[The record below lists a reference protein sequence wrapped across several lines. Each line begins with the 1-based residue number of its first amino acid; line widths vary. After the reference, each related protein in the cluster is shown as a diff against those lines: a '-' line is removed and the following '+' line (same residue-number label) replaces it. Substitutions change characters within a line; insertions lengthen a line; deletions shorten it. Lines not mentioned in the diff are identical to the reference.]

1 MKKNNRVIP
10 KPHTQPSLLPL
21 RLILLGA
28 AAGCGVLASR
38 HVPAAEWSRFLAGLT
53 VVGADG
59 TTLATAMGSRVG
71 VTLML
76 VLASVVIAVTSA
88 FAVAFTALRI
98 GLGLPW
104 LAGFLGR
111 LLAALPVVA
120 LGWAAV
126 GWIVGENGWPVES
139 LLPHHPAPGRDTWEL
154 CMGRHL
160 WWWLVPCWAL
170 ALPLSGEFISRTLD
184 RFRKL
189 RKSDLHQGL
198 RARGLKRSVIHYH
211 HTFPAVWPELLGTIK
226 ALGLLALG
234 YVVFVEE
241 ALGIPGWGSFFAAA
255 IKTGDV
261 RGIAGSVYV
270 AGWMSAA
277 WCLCISLVRHLTAR
291 EAGASSEPTRPSE
304 FSSSKTA
311 ATAASLA
318 LLVLSCCA
326 FGEMPA
332 LSAAATM
339 LGPYVSPFVHDLR
352 MAAAACAIA
361 LTLALMR
368 SGLTAFFGWRLPRL
382 GVIETVAWSPLLV
395 WTLAAVALLRDNDF
409 VWIIPGVAAASG
421 GAVQI
426 TNRWRELQSSRAIE
440 GSRAVGTGKIRAWR
454 MHVMPEL
461 FRLVLS
467 WVLDTA
473 ATLMVWIALID
484 SLKSAAA
491 TRPAESLGLAMA
503 AAKENV
509 LSDLP
514 PLVIPALIVAIC
526 ALFFNQL
533 SRIVR
538 PGPPP
543 H

>member
-1 MKKNNRVIP
+1 MIP
-10 KPHTQPSLLPL
+10 KPNTQPSLLPL

-28 AAGCGVLASR
+28 AAGCGVLASQR
-38 HVPAAEWSRFLAGLT
+38 VPSAEWSRFLAGLT

-59 TTLATAMGSRVG
+59 TTLATAMASRIG
-71 VTLML
+71 VTMML
-76 VLASVVIAVTSA
+76 VLTSVVLAAVSG
-88 FAVAFTALRI
+88 FAVSFTALRI

-104 LAGFLGR
+104 LAGFFGR
-111 LLAALPVVA
+111 LLAAMPVVA

-126 GWIVGENGWPVES
+126 GWIVGENGWPIES
-139 LLPHHPAPGRDTWEL
+139 LLPYHPAKGRDTWEL
-154 CMGRHL
+154 ALGRRL

-170 ALPLSGEFISRTLD
+170 MLPLTGEFISQTLE
-184 RFRKL
+184 RFRRL

-198 RARGLKRSVIHYH
+198 HARGLKRSVIHYH
-211 HTFPAVWPELLGTIK
+211 HTFPAVWPELLGIIK

-234 YVVFVEE
+234 YAVLVEE
-241 ALGIPGWGSFFAAA
+241 ALGIPGWGSFFSAA
-255 IKTGDV
+255 IKSGDV
-261 RGIAGSVYV
+261 RGIAGSVYA

-277 WCLCISLVRHLTAR
+277 WCLCVSLLRFLTAR
-291 EAGASSEPTRPSE
+291 EAGTSSEPARPAD
-304 FSSSKTA
+304 FSSTNTA
-311 ATAASLA
+311 ATAVSLA

-326 FGEMPA
+326 FGEMPEF
-332 LSAAATM
+332 SAFAAM
-339 LGPYVSPFVHDLR
+339 LGDYVSPFVHDLR
-352 MAAAACAIA
+352 MAAAGCAVA
-361 LTLALMR
+361 LTLALMH

-382 GVIETVAWSPLLV
+382 GITETIAWSPLLV
-395 WTLAAVALLRDNDF
+395 WTLAAVALMRENDF
-409 VWIIPGVAAASG
+409 VWIIPGIAAAFG

-440 GSRAVGTGKIRAWR
+440 GSRAIGTGKIRAWR

-467 WVLDTA
+467 WILDTA

-491 TRPAESLGLAMA
+491 TRTPESLGLAIA

-514 PLVIPALIVAIC
+514 PLIVPSLIVAIC